1 MNDPY
6 RNNILEDYYEVLEIQ
21 SDATQSQISSNYR
34 KLAKKYHP
42 DHSGNVE
49 MFELL
54 TRAYQ
59 CLSDT
64 KEREKYDYEYL
75 NKSDDILK
83 NNEMLD
89 YFKFEYDKFKME
101 NTKPLTED
109 EKNKLYD
116 DVFKNFAI
124 EDKCI
129 PKIEFEKTL
138 INKGITREEED
149 KENED
154 KFLRELM
161 EKDEN
166 ININDIF
173 DYMTSINNKNNQVM
187 EKKIMT
193 FDMMPTSNINYSLF
207 DDNLNISETPYSSL
221 FTDDFEKQKEI
232 KNNFSMESFY
242 DWKKTKKPEEQKI
255 TKNTIE
261 ELLKQREMETNDIL
275 VNQNFDEFVFDGWKS
290 TKHLDE
296 KITNNTTKELFKKRE
311 METNDILKNQNF
323 NEFV

>member
-1 MNDPY
+1 MSDLY

-42 DHSGNVE
+42 DHDGNVE

-64 KEREKYDYEYL
+64 TEREKYDYEYL
-75 NKSDDILK
+75 NKNDDIYN

-101 NTKPLTED
+101 NTKPLSED

-124 EDKCI
+124 EDKSI
-129 PKIEFEKTL
+129 PKIEFEETL
-138 INKGITREEED
+138 LNKGKTREEED

-154 KFLRELM
+154 KFLRELI
-161 EKDEN
+161 EKDKN
-166 ININDIF
+166 ININDVF
-173 DYMTSINNKNNQVM
+173 DYINSINEKNNQVM

-193 FDMMPTSNINYSLF
+193 FDMMPATNINYSLF

-221 FTDDFEKQKEI
+221 FTNDFEKQKEI
-232 KNNFSMESFY
+232 KNNFSVESFNE
-242 DWKKTKKPEEQKI
+242 WKKTKNPEEKKI
-255 TKNTIE
+255 TKNAIE

-275 VNQNFDEFVFDGWKS
+275 ENQNFDEFVFDEWKN
-290 TKHLDE
+290 KKNIDE